1 MLLCCFALKLSL
13 VLGHRTLFHL
23 CVTLSK
29 LFFFNIA
36 KLFFNFINKLKNIC
50 HALRLCAQLLAS
62 ICCAFVPHTCLKS
75 KGFLVHIFYEIYS
88 YCKGYEELV
97 DLNIWLLRSADCC
110 YGWKFVEPACKQ
122 FIAWFHNNSIS
133 NDYKS

>member
-1 MLLCCFALKLSL
+1 MLSDCAHNCWPVFA
-13 VLGHRTLFHL
+13 V
-23 CVTLSK
+23 C
-29 LFFFNIA
+29 
-36 KLFFNFINKLKNIC
+36 
-50 HALRLCAQLLAS
+50 LRL
-62 ICCAFVPHTCLKS
+62 TCLKS

-122 FIAWFHNNSIS
+122 FIA
-133 NDYKS
+133 